1 MTASLILLIVFFFRW
16 YFSDTVKTHLWESVS
31 FWANYDVDG
40 DRDDYYDDFDVDY
53 ENDDHR
59 MMVLL
64 EGNHR

>member
-1 MTASLILLIVFFFRW
+1 MRISC
-16 YFSDTVKTHLWESVS
+16 S

-40 DRDDYYDDFDVDY
+40 NRDDYYDDFDADDD
-53 ENDDHR
+53 NDDHL